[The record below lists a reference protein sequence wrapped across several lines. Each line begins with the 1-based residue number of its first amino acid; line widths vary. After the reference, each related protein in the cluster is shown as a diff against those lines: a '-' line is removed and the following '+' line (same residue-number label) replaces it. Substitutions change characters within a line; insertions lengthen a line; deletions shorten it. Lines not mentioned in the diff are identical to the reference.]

1 MNGMCG
7 IRSKFCFAL
16 SGLVG
21 LGGPFARGVAPG
33 WFVVAPSARRGPVG
47 QLRRGSCLCLVVAVL
62 FVCVSNSFASN
73 SPLAD
78 AAEKSDRA
86 AIRTLL
92 KQRADV
98 NAPQA
103 DGMTALHWAAH

>member
-7 IRSKFCFAL
+7 IRPKRCFAL

-21 LGGPFARGVAPG
+21 LLTLTRGVAPG
-33 WFVVAPSARRGPVG
+33 WFVIAPSGRRQSTGRCP
-47 QLRRGSCLCLVVAVL
+47 RCSCAPLVFAAL
-62 FVCVSNSFASN
+62 FACASISFAAN

-78 AAEKSDRA
+78 AVEKSNRA
-86 AIRTLL
+86 TIRTLL

-98 NAPQA
+98 NVP
-103 DGMTALHWAAH
+103 